1 MHQLFYGMLLP
12 SGNDAALT
20 LADFFGSVLMQ
31 NSPNVTPPKSFQ
43 FPENLPVRFFLR
55 EMNLIATKQ
64 LGMTNSVFDSP
75 HGLSNVINVSTAFD
89 MAILSNHCM

>member
-31 NSPNVTPPKSFQ
+31 NSPNVTPPKSF
-43 FPENLPVRFFLR
+43 
-55 EMNLIATKQ
+55 
-64 LGMTNSVFDSP
+64 
-75 HGLSNVINVSTAFD
+75 
-89 MAILSNHCM
+89 